1 MPPSPSP
8 APDYRSLFEASPNPY
23 LVLTPGFVIVAVT
36 DSYLRATGTRR
47 EDILGRHIFDVF
59 PDNPQEAGAS
69 GVTNLR
75 ASLERVVKTGV
86 PDAMAVQKYD
96 IPRRQQADGSFEL
109 RYWSPLNTPVFGEDG
124 TLRHI
129 IHRVEDVTDFIHR
142 KHPDDEQS
150 RQHAALRA
158 RADEMEG
165 EIFRRAQ
172 QIQEANQQLRVANE
186 QLGELDRLKS
196 EFFANVS
203 HEFRTPLTLML
214 GPTEDLLAGRA
225 GPLSDEV
232 RKEMERVHRNAGR
245 LLKLVNALLD
255 LSKLEA
261 GPKEERFVPADLA
274 ALTKDAAASFRSAME
289 RAGLKLTVD
298 CPPLSQPVY
307 VAPDLWEQIVLN
319 LISNAFKFTLQGGV
333 TLRLRESG
341 QRVTL
346 EVEDTGSGIPA
357 HELPRLFERFHRVP
371 GSPSRTVE
379 GSGIGLALV
388 QEFARLHGGAVS
400 ARSTEGE
407 GSVFTVELP
416 LGHAHLPPER
426 IRTTARPRSAARE
439 ATSAYVEEA
448 LLWSA
453 TKPKDRTQSSHQ
465 HPPSA
470 NGHDATL
477 APPRARILLVD
488 DNRDMRDYIQRVLSP
503 EYEVEAVTDGLK
515 GLESALA
522 RPPDLVLSDV
532 MMPKL
537 DGMGLLRAL
546 RAAPTT
552 RELPILLLSAKAGEE
567 ATVQGLTSGADD
579 YLVKPFSA
587 GELLA
592 RIASNLK
599 LARMRGE
606 MADERA
612 RAEGLAQ
619 ALRARDDFLSVAAH
633 ELRTPLAAFQL
644 NLELVE
650 RGLGRDAP
658 PKALERLKQARSF
671 IRRLAM
677 LVDVLMDVSQITSG
691 RLKLTRTDVD
701 LGDLL
706 VEVTRFAEEEAR
718 RDGTPLTVDVKGP
731 VLGTFDPSRI
741 SQVVHNLVA
750 NALKFGRGRPVDVT
764 LQPDGEVVRLSVVD
778 HGIGIKPED
787 RERIFERFERA
798 VSTHHYGGLGLGL
811 WVSRQVVEA
820 HQGRIDVE
828 DTPGGGTTFRVTL
841 PLRDPPVDATGGLPS

>member
-23 LVLTPGFVIVAVT
+23 LVLTPGFVIAAVT
-36 DSYLRATGTRR
+36 DAYLRATRTRR

-59 PDNPQEAGAS
+59 PDNPQEVGAS

-75 ASLERVVKTGV
+75 ASLERVVKTGA

-96 IPRRQQADGSFEL
+96 IPRPREAGGGFEL

-129 IHRVEDVTDFIHR
+129 IHRMEDVTDFIHQ

-319 LISNAFKFTLQGGV
+319 LVSNAFKFTLQGGV

-357 HELPRLFERFHRVP
+357 HELPRVFERFHRVP

-388 QEFARLHGGAVS
+388 QEFARLHGGTVS

-470 NGHDATL
+470 NGHAAPP

-537 DGMGLLRAL
+537 DGMGLLQAL

-764 LQPDGEVVRLSVVD
+764 LRPDGEVVRLSVVD

-820 HQGRIDVE
+820 HQGSIDVE

-841 PLRDPPVDATGGLPS
+841 PLRETPVDATGGLPG

>member
-8 APDYRSLFEASPNPY
+8 APDYRSLFEAAPNPY
-23 LVLTPGFVIVAVT
+23 LVLTPEFVIVGVT
-36 DSYLRATGTRR
+36 DAYLRATRTRR

-59 PDNPQEAGAS
+59 PDNPQDPQAS

-75 ASLERVVKTGV
+75 ASLERAVKTRS

-96 IPRRQQADGSFEL
+96 IPRPEGAGGGFEL

-124 TLRHI
+124 EVRYV
-129 IHRVEDVTDFIHR
+129 IHRVEDVTDFIR
-142 KHPDDEQS
+142 LKHLDEEQS
-150 RQHAALRA
+150 RQHAELRA

-261 GPKEERFVPADLA
+261 GPQEERFAPTDLA
-274 ALTKDAAASFRSAME
+274 ALTKDAASSFRSAME

-319 LISNAFKFTLQGGV
+319 LVSNAFKFTLQGGV
-333 TLRLRESG
+333 TLRLREHG
-341 QRVTL
+341 QRVAL

-371 GSPSRTVE
+371 GSPSRTME

-426 IRTTARPRSAARE
+426 IRTAARPRSAARE

-448 LLWSA
+448 LLWGSA
-453 TKPKDRTQSSHQ
+453 KPKDRTQSSHHH
-465 HPPSA
+465 HPASA
-470 NGHDATL
+470 DGHAV
-477 APPRARILLVD
+477 APAPRARILLVD

-503 EYEVEAVTDGLK
+503 EYDVEVATDGQK
-515 GLESALA
+515 GLEAALT

-567 ATVQGLTSGADD
+567 ATVQGLASGADD

-606 MADERA
+606 MANERA
-612 RAEGLAQ
+612 RAENLTA

-644 NLELVE
+644 HLELVE
-650 RGLGRDAP
+650 RGLGKDAP

-691 RLKLTRTDVD
+691 RLKITRTDVD

-731 VLGTFDPSRI
+731 VMGTFDPSRI

-750 NALKFGRGRPVDVT
+750 NALKFGRGRPVDVS

-787 RERIFERFERA
+787 RERIFDRFERA

-841 PLRDPPVDATGGLPS
+841 PLRDPPVDVASPLAS

>member
-1 MPPSPSP
+1 MPPTPLV
-8 APDYRSLFEASPNPY
+8 APDFRSLFEASPDPY
-23 LVLTPGFVIVAVT
+23 LVLTPGFIIVAVT
-36 DSYLRATGTRR
+36 DSYLRVTQTRR
-47 EDILGRHIFDVF
+47 EAILGRHIFDVF
-59 PDNPQEAGAS
+59 PNNPLDPTAT
-69 GVTNLR
+69 GVGNLR
-75 ASLERVVKTGV
+75 ESLERVLRTRA

-96 IPRRQQADGSFEL
+96 IPRPESAGGGFEP
-109 RYWSPLNTPVFGEDG
+109 RYWSPLNTPVFDADG
-124 TLRHI
+124 TLRYVL
-129 IHRVEDVTDFIHR
+129 HRGEDVTEFIGLKNR
-142 KHPDDEQS
+142 GDEQN

-172 QIQEANQQLRVANE
+172 QLQETNQQLRTANE

-255 LSKLEA
+255 LSRLEA
-261 GPKEERFVPADLA
+261 GPREERFVPADLA
-274 ALTKDAAASFRSAME
+274 ALTADAASSFRSAME

-319 LISNAFKFTLQGGV
+319 LVSNAFKFTPQGGV
-333 TLRLRESG
+333 TLRLREHG
-341 QRVTL
+341 QRVSL
-346 EVEDTGSGIPA
+346 EVEDTGPGIPA
-357 HELPRLFERFHRVP
+357 QDLPHLFERFHRVP
-371 GSPSRTVE
+371 GTPSRTHE

-388 QEFARLHGGAVS
+388 QEFARLHGGTVAV
-400 ARSTEGE
+400 RSTEGQ
-407 GSVFTVELP
+407 GTTFTVELP

-426 IRTTARPRSAARE
+426 IRTTARPRSKARE
-439 ATSAYVEEA
+439 ATSTYVEEA
-448 LLWSA
+448 LRWSSA
-453 TKPKDRTQSSHQ
+453 KTKERTQSSHR
-465 HPPSA
+465 HLPAP
-470 NGHDATL
+470 NGQV
-477 APPRARILLVD
+477 APPLPRPRILLVD
-488 DNRDMRDYIQRVLSP
+488 DNRDMRDYIQRVLSA
-503 EYEVEAVTDGLK
+503 EYEVETMTDGQK

-522 RPPDLVLSDV
+522 RPPDLVLTDV
-532 MMPKL
+532 MMPRL
-537 DGMGLLRAL
+537 DGVGLLKAL
-546 RAAPTT
+546 RAVPHT
-552 RELPILLLSAKAGEE
+552 RELPILLLSAKAGEQ
-567 ATVQGLTSGADD
+567 ATVQGLASGADD

-592 RIASNLK
+592 RIGSNLK
-599 LARMRGE
+599 LARMRRE
-606 MADERA
+606 MADERV
-612 RAEGLAQ
+612 RAEGLAE

-644 NLELVE
+644 HLELVE

-658 PKALERLKQARSF
+658 PKALERLKQARAF

-691 RLKLTRTDVD
+691 RLKLVRTDVD

-718 RDGTPLTVDVKGP
+718 RDGTPLTVAVKGP
-731 VLGTFDPSRI
+731 VTGAFDPSRI

-764 LQPDGEVVRLSVVD
+764 LQPDGAVARLSVVD

-798 VSTHHYGGLGLGL
+798 VSSHHYGGLGLGL

-841 PLRDPPVDATGGLPS
+841 PLQGAPVDMAGAHPG

>member
-1 MPPSPSP
+1 MPPSPP
-8 APDYRSLFEASPNPY
+8 DAPDFRSLFEASPNPY
-23 LVLTPGFVIVAVT
+23 LVLTPGLQIVAVT
-36 DSYLRATGTRR
+36 DAYLRATQTRR
-47 EDILGRHIFDVF
+47 EAILGRHIFDVF
-59 PDNPQEAGAS
+59 PNNPQDPTAN
-69 GVTNLR
+69 GVSNLR
-75 ASLERVVKTGV
+75 ASLERVIKTGA

-96 IPRRQQADGSFEL
+96 IPRSGSVGDGFDV
-109 RYWSPLNTPVFGEDG
+109 RYWSPLNSPVFGVDG
-124 TLRHI
+124 KLSHI
-129 IHRVEDVTDFIHR
+129 IHRVEDVTDFILL
-142 KHPDDEQS
+142 KNQGTEQD
-150 RQHAALRA
+150 RQHQALQA
-158 RADEMEG
+158 RAGEMEE

-172 QIQEANQQLRVANE
+172 QIQEANQQLRTANE

-214 GPTEDLLAGRA
+214 GPTEDLLAGRSGA
-225 GPLSDEV
+225 LPAEARREL
-232 RKEMERVHRNAGR
+232 ERVHRNAGR

-255 LSKLEA
+255 LSRLEA
-261 GPKEERFVPADLA
+261 GPREERFVPSDLA
-274 ALTKDAAASFRSAME
+274 ALTADAASSFRSAME
-289 RAGLKLTVD
+289 RTGLQLTVD
-298 CPPLSQPVY
+298 CPPLSEPVY

-319 LISNAFKFTLQGGV
+319 LVSNAFKFTLQGGV
-333 TLRLRESG
+333 TLRLRERG
-341 QRVTL
+341 RRVVL

-357 HELPRLFERFHRVP
+357 QELPRLFERFHRVP
-371 GSPSRTVE
+371 GTASRTHE
-379 GSGIGLALV
+379 GTGIGLALV
-388 QEFARLHGGAVS
+388 QEFARLHGGTVAV
-400 ARSTEGE
+400 RSTEGQ
-407 GSVFTVELP
+407 GTTFTVELP

-439 ATSAYVEEA
+439 ATTAYVQEA
-448 LLWSA
+448 LLWNVS
-453 TKPKDRTQSSHQ
+453 KPKEQ
-465 HPPSA
+465 
-470 NGHDATL
+470 TL
-477 APPRARILLVD
+477 SNRAPAPAPAIRAQELMPRARILLVD
-488 DNRDMRDYIQRVLSP
+488 DNRDMRDYIQRVLSTD
-503 EYEVEAVTDGLK
+503 YDVETVTDGEK

-532 MMPKL
+532 MMPRL
-537 DGMGLLRAL
+537 DGVGLLRAL
-546 RAAPTT
+546 RAAPQT
-552 RELPILLLSAKAGEE
+552 RELPILLLSAKAGEQ
-567 ATVQGLTSGADD
+567 ATVQGLSSGADD

-599 LARMRGE
+599 LARMRRE

-612 RAEGLAQ
+612 RAEGLTE

-644 NLELVE
+644 HLELLE

-658 PKALERLKQARSF
+658 TKALERLKQARAF
-671 IRRLAM
+671 IRRLAL

-691 RLKLTRTDVD
+691 RLKLSRTDVD
-701 LGDLL
+701 LADLL

-718 RDGTPLTVDVKGP
+718 REGTRLTVSVNGP
-731 VLGTFDPSRI
+731 VTGPFDPSRI

-750 NALKFGRGRPVDVT
+750 NALKFGRGKPVEVT

-820 HQGRIDVE
+820 HQGCIDVE

-841 PLRDPPVDATGGLPS
+841 PLKDAEAPGPESATG

>member
-8 APDYRSLFEASPNPY
+8 APDFRSLFEAAPNPY
-23 LVLTPGFVIVAVT
+23 LVLTPEFVIVAVT
-36 DSYLRATGTRR
+36 DAYLRVTRTRR
-47 EDILGRHIFDVF
+47 EDILGRVIFDVF
-59 PDNPQEAGAS
+59 PDNPDDPRAN

-75 ASLERVVKTGV
+75 ASLERAVKARTA
-86 PDAMAVQKYD
+86 DAMAVQKYD
-96 IPRRQQADGSFEL
+96 LPRPAEAGGGFEP

-124 TLRHI
+124 QVRYV
-129 IHRVEDVTDFIHR
+129 IHRVEDVTDFIRLRHL
-142 KHPDDEQS
+142 DEEQS
-150 RQHAALRA
+150 RQHAELRA

-261 GPKEERFVPADLA
+261 GPKEERFAPTDLA
-274 ALTKDAAASFRSAME
+274 ALTKDAASSFRSAME

-319 LISNAFKFTLQGGV
+319 LVSNAFKFTLQGGV
-333 TLRLRESG
+333 TLRLREHG
-341 QRVTL
+341 QRVSL

-357 HELPRLFERFHRVP
+357 HELPRLFERFHRVS

-388 QEFARLHGGAVS
+388 QEFARLHGGSVS
-400 ARSTEGE
+400 ASSTEGE
-407 GSVFTVELP
+407 GSTFRVELP

-448 LLWSA
+448 LLWSNA
-453 TKPKDRTQSSHQ
+453 KPKDRTQSSHHH
-465 HPPSA
+465 HPASA
-470 NGHDATL
+470 DGHAL
-477 APPRARILLVD
+477 PRARILLVD

-503 EYEVEAVTDGLK
+503 EYDVEVATDGQK
-515 GLESALA
+515 GLEAALA

-537 DGMGLLRAL
+537 DGMGLLKAL

-606 MADERA
+606 MANERA
-612 RAEGLAQ
+612 RAENLAE

-644 NLELVE
+644 HLELVE

-658 PKALERLKQARSF
+658 PKAVERLRHARSF

-731 VLGTFDPSRI
+731 VTGTFDPSRI

-750 NALKFGRGRPVDVT
+750 NALKFGRGRPVDVS

-841 PLRDPPVDATGGLPS
+841 PLRDPPVDMAGGLAS

>member
-1 MPPSPSP
+1 MPPSPP
-8 APDYRSLFEASPNPY
+8 DAPDFRSLFEASPNPY
-23 LVLTPGFVIVAVT
+23 LVLTPGLHIVAVT
-36 DSYLRATGTRR
+36 DAYLRATQTRR
-47 EDILGRHIFDVF
+47 EAILGRHIFDVF
-59 PDNPQEAGAS
+59 PNNPQDPTAN
-69 GVTNLR
+69 GVSNLR
-75 ASLERVVKTGV
+75 ASLERVIKTGA

-96 IPRRQQADGSFEL
+96 IPRAGAVGDGFDV
-109 RYWSPLNTPVFGEDG
+109 RYWSPLNSPVFGVDG
-124 TLRHI
+124 KLSHI
-129 IHRVEDVTDFIHR
+129 IHRVEDVTDFILL
-142 KHPDDEQS
+142 KNQGTEQD
-150 RQHAALRA
+150 RQHQALQA
-158 RADEMEG
+158 RAGEMEE

-172 QIQEANQQLRVANE
+172 QIQEANQQLRTANE

-214 GPTEDLLAGRA
+214 GPTEDLLAGRSGA
-225 GPLSDEV
+225 LPAEARREL
-232 RKEMERVHRNAGR
+232 ERVHRNAGR

-255 LSKLEA
+255 LSRLEA
-261 GPKEERFVPADLA
+261 GPREERFVPSDLA
-274 ALTKDAAASFRSAME
+274 ALTADAASSFRSAME
-289 RAGLKLTVD
+289 RTGLQLTVD
-298 CPPLSQPVY
+298 CPPLSEPVY

-319 LISNAFKFTLQGGV
+319 LVSNAFKFTLQGGV
-333 TLRLRESG
+333 TLRLRERG
-341 QRVTL
+341 RRVVL

-357 HELPRLFERFHRVP
+357 QELPRLFERFHRVP
-371 GSPSRTVE
+371 GTASRTHE
-379 GSGIGLALV
+379 GTGIGLALV
-388 QEFARLHGGAVS
+388 QEFARLHGGTVAV
-400 ARSTEGE
+400 RSTEGQ
-407 GSVFTVELP
+407 GTTFTVELP

-439 ATSAYVEEA
+439 ATTAYVQEA
-448 LLWSA
+448 LLWNVS
-453 TKPKDRTQSSHQ
+453 KPKEQ
-465 HPPSA
+465 
-470 NGHDATL
+470 TL
-477 APPRARILLVD
+477 SNRAPAPAPAIRAQELMPRARILLVD
-488 DNRDMRDYIQRVLSP
+488 DNRDMRDYIQRVLSTD
-503 EYEVEAVTDGLK
+503 YDVETVTDGEK

-532 MMPKL
+532 MMPRL
-537 DGMGLLRAL
+537 DGVGLLRAL
-546 RAAPTT
+546 RAAPQT
-552 RELPILLLSAKAGEE
+552 RELPILLLSAKAGEQ
-567 ATVQGLTSGADD
+567 ATVQGLSSGADD

-599 LARMRGE
+599 LARMRRE

-612 RAEGLAQ
+612 RAEGLTE

-644 NLELVE
+644 HLELLE

-658 PKALERLKQARSF
+658 TKALERLKQARAF
-671 IRRLAM
+671 IRRLAL

-691 RLKLTRTDVD
+691 RLKLSRTDVD
-701 LGDLL
+701 LADLL

-718 RDGTPLTVDVKGP
+718 REGTRLTVSVNGP
-731 VLGTFDPSRI
+731 VTGPFDPSRI

-750 NALKFGRGRPVDVT
+750 NALKFGRGKPVEVT

-820 HQGRIDVE
+820 HQGCIDVE

-841 PLRDPPVDATGGLPS
+841 PLKDAEAPGPESATG

>member
-8 APDYRSLFEASPNPY
+8 APDYRSLFEAAPNPY
-23 LVLTPGFVIVAVT
+23 LVLTPEFVIVGVT
-36 DSYLRATGTRR
+36 DSYLRATRTRR
-47 EDILGRHIFDVF
+47 EDILGRNIFDVF
-59 PDNPQEAGAS
+59 PDNPQDPLAS
-69 GVTNLR
+69 GVANLR
-75 ASLERVVKTGV
+75 ASLERAVKTRT

-96 IPRRQQADGSFEL
+96 IPRPDQAGGGFEL

-124 TLRHI
+124 EVRYV
-129 IHRVEDVTDFIHR
+129 IHRVEDVTDFIR
-142 KHPDDEQS
+142 LKHLDEEQS
-150 RQHAALRA
+150 RQHAELRA

-261 GPKEERFVPADLA
+261 GPREERFAPTDLA
-274 ALTKDAAASFRSAME
+274 ALTKDAASSFRSAME

-319 LISNAFKFTLQGGV
+319 LVSNAFKFTLQGGV
-333 TLRLRESG
+333 TLRLREHG
-341 QRVTL
+341 QRVSL

-371 GSPSRTVE
+371 GSPSRTME

-426 IRTTARPRSAARE
+426 IRTTSRPRSAARE

-448 LLWSA
+448 LLWGSA
-453 TKPKDRTQSSHQ
+453 KPKDRTQSSHH
-465 HPPSA
+465 HPASA
-470 NGHDATL
+470 GGHAVS
-477 APPRARILLVD
+477 PVSRARILLVD

-503 EYEVEAVTDGLK
+503 EYDVEVATDGQK
-515 GLESALA
+515 GLEAALA

-567 ATVQGLTSGADD
+567 ATVQGLASGADD

-606 MADERA
+606 MANERA
-612 RAEGLAQ
+612 RAENLTA

-644 NLELVE
+644 HLELVE
-650 RGLGRDAP
+650 RGLGKDAP

-691 RLKLTRTDVD
+691 RLKITRTDVD

-731 VLGTFDPSRI
+731 VMGAFDPSRI
-741 SQVVHNLVA
+741 SQVVHNLIA

-787 RERIFERFERA
+787 RERIFDRFERA

-841 PLRDPPVDATGGLPS
+841 PLRDPPVDVASGLAS

>member
-1 MPPSPSP
+1 MPSTPLV
-8 APDYRSLFEASPNPY
+8 APDFRSLFEASPDPY
-23 LVLTPGFVIVAVT
+23 LVLTPGFIIVAVT
-36 DSYLRATGTRR
+36 DSYLRVTQTRR
-47 EDILGRHIFDVF
+47 EAILGRHIFDVF
-59 PDNPQEAGAS
+59 PNNPLDPTAT
-69 GVTNLR
+69 GVGNLR
-75 ASLERVVKTGV
+75 ESLERVLRTRA

-96 IPRRQQADGSFEL
+96 IPRPESAGGGFEP
-109 RYWSPLNTPVFGEDG
+109 RYWSPLNTPVFDADG
-124 TLRHI
+124 TLRYVL
-129 IHRVEDVTDFIHR
+129 HRGEDVTEFIGLKNR
-142 KHPDDEQS
+142 GDEQN

-172 QIQEANQQLRVANE
+172 QLQETNQQLRTANE

-255 LSKLEA
+255 LSRLEA
-261 GPKEERFVPADLA
+261 GPREERFVPADLA
-274 ALTKDAAASFRSAME
+274 ALTADAASSFRSAME

-319 LISNAFKFTLQGGV
+319 LVSNAFKFTPQGGV
-333 TLRLRESG
+333 TLRLREHG
-341 QRVTL
+341 QRVSL
-346 EVEDTGSGIPA
+346 EVEDTGPGIPSQD
-357 HELPRLFERFHRVP
+357 LPHLFERFHRVP
-371 GSPSRTVE
+371 GTPSRTHE

-388 QEFARLHGGAVS
+388 QEFARLHGGTVAV
-400 ARSTEGE
+400 RSTEGQ
-407 GSVFTVELP
+407 GTTFTVELP

-426 IRTTARPRSAARE
+426 IRTTARPRSKARE
-439 ATSAYVEEA
+439 ATSTYVEEA
-448 LLWSA
+448 LRWSSA
-453 TKPKDRTQSSHQ
+453 KTKERTQSSHR
-465 HPPSA
+465 HLPAP
-470 NGHDATL
+470 NGQV
-477 APPRARILLVD
+477 APPLPRPRILLVD
-488 DNRDMRDYIQRVLSP
+488 DNRDMRDYIQRVLSA
-503 EYEVEAVTDGLK
+503 EYEVETMTDGQK

-522 RPPDLVLSDV
+522 RPPDLVLTDV
-532 MMPKL
+532 MMPRL
-537 DGMGLLRAL
+537 DGVGLLKAL
-546 RAAPTT
+546 RAVPHT
-552 RELPILLLSAKAGEE
+552 RELPILLLSAKAGEQ
-567 ATVQGLTSGADD
+567 ATVQGLASGADD

-592 RIASNLK
+592 RIGSNLK
-599 LARMRGE
+599 LARMRRE
-606 MADERA
+606 MADERV
-612 RAEGLAQ
+612 RAEGLAE

-644 NLELVE
+644 HLELVE

-658 PKALERLKQARSF
+658 PKALERLKQARAF

-691 RLKLTRTDVD
+691 RLKLVRTDVD

-718 RDGTPLTVDVKGP
+718 RDGTPLTVAVKGP
-731 VLGTFDPSRI
+731 VTGAFDPSRI

-764 LQPDGEVVRLSVVD
+764 LQPDGAVARLSVVD

-798 VSTHHYGGLGLGL
+798 VSSHHYGGLGLGL

-841 PLRDPPVDATGGLPS
+841 PLQGAPVDMAGAHPG

>member
-8 APDYRSLFEASPNPY
+8 TPDYRSLFEAAPNPY
-23 LVLTPGFVIVAVT
+23 LVLTPEFVIVAVT
-36 DSYLRATGTRR
+36 DAYLRATRTRR
-47 EDILGRHIFDVF
+47 EDILGRNLFDVF
-59 PDNPQEAGAS
+59 PDNPQDLQAT
-69 GVTNLR
+69 GVANLR
-75 ASLERVVKTGV
+75 ASLERAVRTGA

-96 IPRRQQADGSFEL
+96 IPRPEEAGGGFEP

-124 TLRHI
+124 AVRHI
-129 IHRVEDVTDFIHR
+129 IHRVEDVTDFIR
-142 KHPDDEQS
+142 LKHLDEEQS
-150 RQHAALRA
+150 RQHAELRA

-261 GPKEERFVPADLA
+261 GPQEERFVPADLA
-274 ALTKDAAASFRSAME
+274 ALTTDAAASFRSAME

-319 LISNAFKFTLQGGV
+319 LVSNAFKFTLQGGV
-333 TLRLRESG
+333 TLRLRENG
-341 QRVTL
+341 QRVSL

-371 GSPSRTVE
+371 GSPSRTME

-388 QEFARLHGGAVS
+388 QEFARLHGGSVS

-426 IRTTARPRSAARE
+426 IRTNARPRSAARE

-448 LLWSA
+448 LLWS
-453 TKPKDRTQSSHQ
+453 TSKPKDRTQSSH
-465 HPPSA
+465 HPYPVA
-470 NGHDATL
+470 ADGH
-477 APPRARILLVD
+477 APAPRARILLVD

-503 EYEVEAVTDGLK
+503 EYDVEVATDGQK
-515 GLESALA
+515 GLEAALA

-537 DGMGLLRAL
+537 DGMGLLKAL

-612 RAEGLAQ
+612 RAEGLAE

-644 NLELVE
+644 HLELVE

-658 PKALERLKQARSF
+658 AKALERLKQARAF
-671 IRRLAM
+671 IRRLAS

-691 RLKLTRTDVD
+691 RMKLTRTDVD

-731 VLGTFDPSRI
+731 VMGTFDPSRI

-764 LQPDGEVVRLSVVD
+764 LRPDGEYVRLSVVD

-798 VSTHHYGGLGLGL
+798 VSTHNYGGLGLGL

-841 PLRDPPVDATGGLPS
+841 PLREPPVDMAGGLAS